1 MADNGAT
8 SNENP
13 LNTPSTSSQSTLAT
27 ASSSTTIAKPTG
39 TATGTPKGNPAFRAL
54 GLPNFRFKL
63 PSRNWLIFLTI
74 TGSWTGALLYDRRA
88 KRKAQNKWC
97 TLVSHIAKEPLPT
110 NTLPRRVTIYL
121 AAPPGDG
128 LRSAREHFVEY
139 VKPVLVAAALDWD
152 VVEGRREGDIRAGL
166 ADRIRR
172 FRRTKG
178 DVAEVPLEEDVKLAL
193 ERIRT
198 KIGVEE
204 WDGVQGDIV
213 IGRHT
218 WKEYVRGLHE
228 GWLGP
233 MDAPKLPPEIPND
246 TQSKDTPTT
255 INEAHPAPNSG
266 LFNTPEAA
274 TLLVADLDASSTVPS
289 SSEST
294 SIEVKKEEEPPKPT
308 KPLVP
313 LPYNTPESY
322 AGSSLPPSVPAELS
336 PCAPIAFPHILGF
349 LNTPIRMY
357 RFLGRRHLADDVG
370 RQTAAAVLTTRRP
383 FHHSAT
389 AQGSLIDS
397 DRASETYDGA
407 PGNDAWEQQRI
418 LEHEELEW
426 FKAAKKRTEGDGE
439 RIWLDDMVLD
449 PRIAERMRRFEVT
462 QSDEKRA
469 DRIGRG
475 SAGFMATMRG
485 DVSDVETQDQEQ

>member
-1 MADNGAT
+1 MIESCLNLCVSFKKGRLSMLARGHQVMADNGAT

-166 ADRIRR
+166 AERIRR

-178 DVAEVPLEEDVKLAL
+178 DVAETPLEEDVKLAL

-198 KIGVEE
+198 KDSVF
-204 WDGVQGDIV
+204 QGPSLIW
-213 IGRHT
+213 IAI
-218 WKEYVRGLHE
+218 
-228 GWLGP
+228 LG
-233 MDAPKLPPEIPND
+233 
-246 TQSKDTPTT
+246 
-255 INEAHPAPNSG
+255 SG
-266 LFNTPEAA
+266 LCLDQIYLRTCRNGLGTFFASFLFFRCFDADAFWIFWRNRTG
-274 TLLVADLDASSTVPS
+274 TRFDFGSINQHGNGFGMLLHLL
-289 SSEST
+289 
-294 SIEVKKEEEPPKPT
+294 PT
-308 KPLVP
+308 FIVLALLYLV
-313 LPYNTPESY
+313 
-322 AGSSLPPSVPAELS
+322 
-336 PCAPIAFPHILGF
+336 F
-349 LNTPIRMY
+349 
-357 RFLGRRHLADDVG
+357 
-370 RQTAAAVLTTRRP
+370 
-383 FHHSAT
+383 
-389 AQGSLIDS
+389 
-397 DRASETYDGA
+397 
-407 PGNDAWEQQRI
+407 
-418 LEHEELEW
+418 
-426 FKAAKKRTEGDGE
+426 
-439 RIWLDDMVLD
+439 
-449 PRIAERMRRFEVT
+449 
-462 QSDEKRA
+462 
-469 DRIGRG
+469 
-475 SAGFMATMRG
+475 
-485 DVSDVETQDQEQ
+485 